1 MKTKIL
7 MVVILMGLSVSLMA
21 QTTEVVPKKQGTS
34 DQVQMSKEKMAA
46 FQAQRSARLN
56 AMKGQ
61 MGAQRGQMNG
71 RMGAAMGLNLTDD
84 QKKAFKES
92 MLALRKQIKPLKNEL
107 GEAVAHQ
114 KTLMDAEK
122 ADLGAINK
130 NIEKIAALK
139 VEMAKAMVKS
149 RLEMRSKLTDEQR
162 AKIEMMKGMKK
173 RMAQRDG
180 MKQGKGMRG
189 MNQGRMMQKMHPGQ
203 GPQVMG
209 PQGMGPGKM

>member
-7 MVVILMGLSVSLMA
+7 MVVMLLGLSASLMA
-21 QTTEVVPKKQGTS
+21 QSTEVVPKQ
-34 DQVQMSKEKMAA
+34 QVKSNQVKMTKEKMDA

-56 AMKGQ
+56 ELKNK

-92 MLALRKQIKPLKNEL
+92 ALALRKQIKPLKNEL

-122 ADLGAINK
+122 SDLGAINK

-139 VEMAKAMVKS
+139 VDMAKAMVKF
-149 RLEMRSKLTDEQR
+149 RLEMRSKLTEEQR
-162 AKIEMMKGMKK
+162 AKLEMMRAKMQHGK
-173 RMAQRDG
+173 G
-180 MKQGKGMRG
+180 MKQGKEKRG
-189 MNQGRMMQKMHPGQ
+189 MNQGRKMRPGQ
-203 GPQVMG
+203 G
-209 PQGMGPGKM
+209 PQGMGPRGMGPGMM

>member
-7 MVVILMGLSVSLMA
+7 MVVMLLGLSASLMA
-21 QTTEVVPKKQGTS
+21 QSTEVVPKQQGTS
-34 DQVQMSKEKMAA
+34 DQVKMTKEKMDA

-56 AMKGQ
+56 ELKSR

-71 RMGAAMGLNLTDD
+71 RMGAAMGLNLTDE

-92 MLALRKQIKPLKNEL
+92 ALALRKQIKPLKNEL

-122 ADLGAINK
+122 SDLGAINK

-139 VEMAKAMVKS
+139 VDMAKAMVKF
-149 RLEMRSKLTDEQR
+149 RLEMRSKLTEEQR
-162 AKIEMMKGMKK
+162 AKLEMMRAKMQHGK
-173 RMAQRDG
+173 G
-180 MKQGKGMRG
+180 MKQGKEKRG
-189 MNQGRMMQKMHPGQ
+189 MNQGRKMRPGQ
-203 GPQVMG
+203 S
-209 PQGMGPGKM
+209 PQGMGPRGMGPGMM